1 MSTRAFPAF
10 LAALSLAACATSGPA
25 EVAKTPVAAT
35 PAAVA
40 DARPFLDRAL
50 RDGEVYIAA
59 QPVASDFAA
68 LQAAGI
74 TRVFNLRTSEEMQA
88 AGIDGAA
95 LASAHGMRYAQSPV
109 AGAAGFT
116 PAVLEAFA
124 REMESGSGPMLLHCA
139 SGGRAGNL
147 YAAWLVRYQGLTP
160 AEAMARVAPLG
171 LWPLPME
178 RLLGQELT
186 LDFADPAAKQDSFEA
201 QGGR

>member
-1 MSTRAFPAF
+1 MSTRTLPVLIAM
-10 LAALSLAACATSGPA
+10 LSLAACATSGP
-25 EVAKTPVAAT
+25 VDSAKA
-35 PAAVA
+35 PAPPPAV
-40 DARPFLDRAL
+40 DTKPFLDRAL